1 MDLKSLKLNDLL
13 SLDFGKLTS
22 TELAYVEKRLS
33 QTANRRIKRLK
44 ETKKIGQAKLT
55 RSEKAGFKP
64 YKAPKGYKPVS
75 EGGNLLKKAG
85 KRKSINVRNKRLQ
98 QATKIKE
105 FLEKKTS
112 KVKEIDA
119 QMERY
124 KNVIKEATGYEKN
137 ITDRQAK
144 RISRLME
151 KAREMGIGGEGN
163 KKFSGSPKVLQ
174 LIVDIVKSRK
184 YVKNDDAE
192 IIIQNAIN
200 EGYESAQELLN
211 NLNKED
217 ENGDDFEEDDEDE
230 ENDEIN
236 ADDIL

>member
-13 SLDFGKLTS
+13 NLDFGKLTS

-98 QATKIKE
+98 QATRIKE

-124 KNVIKEATGYEKN
+124 KDVIKKTTGYEKN

-163 KKFSGSPKVLQ
+163 KKFSGSPKILQ
-174 LIVDIVKSRK
+174 LIIDIVKSK
-184 YVKNDDAE
+184 DYVKNADAE
-192 IIIQNAIN
+192 IIIQDAIN
-200 EGYESAQELLN
+200 NGYESAQRLLN
-211 NLNKED
+211 NLNEED
-217 ENGDDFEEDDEDE
+217 EDGDEFDYDDFFDDDED
-230 ENDEIN
+230 
-236 ADDIL
+236 L

>member
-1 MDLKSLKLNDLL
+1 MDLKSLKLDDLL

-124 KNVIKEATGYEKN
+124 KDVIKKTTGYEKN

-174 LIVDIVKSRK
+174 LIVDIVKSK
-184 YVKNDDAE
+184 DYIKNADAE
-192 IIIQNAIN
+192 IIIQDAIN
-200 EGYESAQELLN
+200 NGYESAQRLLN
-211 NLNKED
+211 NLNEED
-217 ENGDDFEEDDEDE
+217 EDGDEFDYDDFFDDDED
-230 ENDEIN
+230 
-236 ADDIL
+236 L

>member
-98 QATKIKE
+98 QATRIKE

-124 KNVIKEATGYEKN
+124 KDVIKKTTGYEKN

-163 KKFSGSPKVLQ
+163 KKFSGSPKILQ
-174 LIVDIVKSRK
+174 LIVDIVKSK
-184 YVKNDDAE
+184 DYIKNADAE
-192 IIIQNAIN
+192 IIIQDAIN
-200 EGYESAQELLN
+200 NGYESAQRLLN
-211 NLNKED
+211 NLNEED
-217 ENGDDFEEDDEDE
+217 EDGDEFDYDDFFDDDED
-230 ENDEIN
+230 
-236 ADDIL
+236 L

>member
-55 RSEKAGFKP
+55 RSEKSGFKP

-75 EGGNLLKKAG
+75 EGGNLLKKEG
-85 KRKSINVRNKRLQ
+85 KRKPINLRNKRLK

-119 QMERY
+119 QLERY
-124 KNVIKEATGYEKN
+124 KDVIKKTTGYEKN

-151 KAREMGIGGEGN
+151 KAREMGISNEG

-174 LIVDIVKSRK
+174 LIVDIVKSK
-184 YVKNDDAE
+184 DYIKNADAE
-192 IIIQNAIN
+192 IIIQDAIN
-200 EGYESAQELLN
+200 NGYESAQRLLN
-211 NLNKED
+211 TLNEED
-217 ENGDDFEEDDEDE
+217 EDGDEFDYDDFFDDDED
-230 ENDEIN
+230 
-236 ADDIL
+236 L

>member
-1 MDLKSLKLNDLL
+1 MDLKSLKLDDLL

-22 TELAYVEKRLS
+22 NELAYVEKRLS

-98 QATKIKE
+98 QATRIKE

-124 KNVIKEATGYEKN
+124 KDVIKKTTGYKKN

-163 KKFSGSPKVLQ
+163 KKFSGSPRVLQ
-174 LIVDIVKSRK
+174 LIIDIVKSK
-184 YVKNDDAE
+184 DYIKNADAE
-192 IIIQNAIN
+192 IIIQDAIN
-200 EGYESAQELLN
+200 NGYESAQRLLN
-211 NLNKED
+211 NLNEED
-217 ENGDDFEEDDEDE
+217 EDGDEFDYDDFFDDDED
-230 ENDEIN
+230 
-236 ADDIL
+236 L